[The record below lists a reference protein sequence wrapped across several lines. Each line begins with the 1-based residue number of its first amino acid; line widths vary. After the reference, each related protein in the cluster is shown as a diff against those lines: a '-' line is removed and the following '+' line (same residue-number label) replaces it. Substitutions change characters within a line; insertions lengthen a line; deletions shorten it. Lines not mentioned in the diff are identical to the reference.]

1 MTPWGPPEGQERLQD
16 SSLQGSYQSCQL
28 KIGHSAAP
36 GLCAA
41 TVPVDVRTSVTS
53 ARLSSKGHV
62 SRYSS
67 FQSFSPKV
75 PPRDPPSGPGPGRIR
90 SLIRKNF
97 GAFSVFCKVRLE
109 LLRPILD
116 LLDPVKHLRMCS

>member
-1 MTPWGPPEGQERLQD
+1 MTPWGPPEGQEQLQD

-53 ARLSSKGHV
+53 ARRTSKGHV

-75 PPRDPPSGPGPGRIR
+75 PPGSAEWAWSG
-90 SLIRKNF
+90 
-97 GAFSVFCKVRLE
+97 E
-109 LLRPILD
+109 
-116 LLDPVKHLRMCS
+116 